1 MADIDFYVSLF
12 LSILTIYLLV
22 ITFDVINEGRY
33 YDYIF

>member
-1 MADIDFYVSLF
+1 MTDIDSYVGFF
-12 LSILTIYLLV
+12 LSNSMKYLLV